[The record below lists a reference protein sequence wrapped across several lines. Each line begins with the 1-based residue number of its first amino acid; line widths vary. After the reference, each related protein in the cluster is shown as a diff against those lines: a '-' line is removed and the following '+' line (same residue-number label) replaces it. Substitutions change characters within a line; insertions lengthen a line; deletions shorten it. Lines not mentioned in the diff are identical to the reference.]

1 MNSCSLSQ
9 EESLINLKKEL
20 DDLGF
25 DHNNL
30 LSFASGQ
37 PDVCQHALTLIDSY
51 LENFNNCG
59 IALLCK
65 KHLRTCSPM
74 EKGRHRSENRLQSS
88 ITSFFFKGQKTEH
101 PLAPI
106 TETPADGATLLPTAE
121 SEVVVPI
128 SPIAYNPISTEDG
141 LERDP
146 GMRNL
151 IHSQS
156 VSEETL
162 IDKYLELG
170 PFQPRLSKYPV
181 DLKTCRSFSASW
193 FQRFAW
199 LEYSIANDNAFCFV
213 CYLFS
218 LSKQTA
224 RSSSQFI
231 TCGFKQWKNALE
243 KNKGLI
249 KHNNSIDHTD
259 AIATMERRKAKV
271 LPCILSRLD
280 GDQKS
285 AQAAQVVATAKVV
298 LHLALQGLA
307 FRSHQESHESLNRG
321 NFLETLDFLVH
332 NESDLRKSITCLPK
346 NAKYTSPDVQKEM
359 TKAVVDIVRQTIRE
373 ELGDGYFCLVAD
385 EARCEARKEWMSV
398 VLRFVDQHGE
408 ICERFAGAIHVEDTR
423 FETLFQHLLG
433 FVPFAFYVHC
443 FTHRLNLVIVAVATE
458 VHSIAQ
464 FFCLVQHIFNICGAS
479 CKRNDAL
486 RSSHA
491 EFIQKAIEL
500 GDVVIGKGQNQMRSL
515 GSISSTRWNCRL
527 SALKTIA
534 NLFSA
539 ICDVLEMVAEDA
551 VAPAKRVEAD
561 HLLEKVSSFEFAFG
575 LMLMTEV
582 LTVTNTLSISLQKK
596 DQDLVN
602 ACAMIKSAKL
612 EIQSIRDEGFP
623 RILDRSVAF
632 SFLHGIVVLPLDE
645 QWQPSGRRMRGRPP
659 QSRELSY
666 KDHYRLEVFIPVL
679 DQLRSELDCRF
690 SETVGELMDLA
701 SCLQPNDNFHRFY
714 CQKILRLAKVYS
726 EDFSDVDRLGLESEL
741 RSFKSTLISHPDFG
755 IELKSIADLLPI
767 VIKSGLSVNFPLC
780 TRLIRLILTLPVST
794 ATTERTFS
802 ALKIVKTR
810 LRTLMGDSWLVDL
823 LTIYI
828 EKGIARNIPIDS
840 VVSGFNA
847 MKSRR
852 V

>member
-1 MNSCSLSQ
+1 MSKMMLELYVKVKRVGEGESGRSARAGWLEHMSGTPASLLLYYVAMNSCSLSQ

-30 LSFASGQ
+30 LSFASSQ

-51 LENFNNCG
+51 LENFSTCG
-59 IALLCK
+59 IALLYK

-88 ITSFFFKGQKTEH
+88 ITSFFFKRQKIEH

-128 SPIAYNPISTEDG
+128 SPITYNPISTEDG

-170 PFQPRLSKYPV
+170 PFQPCLSKYPV
-181 DLKTCRSFSASW
+181 NLKTGRSFSASW

-199 LEYSIANDNAFCFV
+199 LEYSIANDSAFCFV

-218 LSKQTA
+218 PSKQTA

-231 TCGFKQWKNALE
+231 TGGFKRWKNALD

-249 KHNNSIDHTD
+249 QHNNSIDHTD

-285 AQAAQVVATAKVV
+285 AQAAQVVATTKVV

-321 NFLETLDFLVH
+321 NFVETLDFLVH
-332 NESDLRKSITCLPK
+332 NDSDLRKSITCLPK

-359 TKAVVDIVRQTIRE
+359 TKAAANIVRQTIRE
-373 ELGDGYFCLVAD
+373 ELGDGYFCLVVD

-408 ICERFAGAIHVEDTR
+408 IHERFAGAIHVEDTR
-423 FETLFQHLLG
+423 SETLFQHLLG
-433 FVPFAFYVHC
+433 FVHCFGLDIKRLRGQAYDGASNMRGEFNGLQTLVRSQVPFAFYVHC

-464 FFCLVQHIFNICGAS
+464 FFCSVQHIFNICGAS

-500 GDVVIGKGQNQMRSL
+500 GDIVTGKGQNQMRSL

-527 SALKTIA
+527 SALKSIA

-551 VAPAKRVEAD
+551 VALEKRVEAD
-561 HLLEKVSSFEFAFG
+561 HLLEKISSFEFAFG

-582 LTVTNTLSISLQKK
+582 LTITNTLSVSLQKK

-623 RILDRSVAF
+623 GILDRSVAF
-632 SFLHGIVVLPLDE
+632 SFLHGIVVPPLDE
-645 QWQPSGRRMRGRPP
+645 QWKPSGRRMRGRPP

-666 KDHYRLEVFIPVL
+666 KDHSRLEVFIPVL

-701 SCLQPNDNFHRFY
+701 SCLQPNDNFHRFD
-714 CQKILRLAKVYS
+714 CEKILRLAKVYS
-726 EDFSDVDRLGLESEL
+726 EDFSDVDRLGL
-741 RSFKSTLISHPDFG
+741 
-755 IELKSIADLLPI
+755 
-767 VIKSGLSVNFPLC
+767 
-780 TRLIRLILTLPVST
+780 
-794 ATTERTFS
+794 
-802 ALKIVKTR
+802 
-810 LRTLMGDSWLVDL
+810 
-823 LTIYI
+823 
-828 EKGIARNIPIDS
+828 
-840 VVSGFNA
+840 
-847 MKSRR
+847 
-852 V
+852 

>member
-1 MNSCSLSQ
+1 M
-9 EESLINLKKEL
+9 
-20 DDLGF
+20 
-25 DHNNL
+25 
-30 LSFASGQ
+30 
-37 PDVCQHALTLIDSY
+37 
-51 LENFNNCG
+51 EN
-59 IALLCK
+59 
-65 KHLRTCSPM
+65 
-74 EKGRHRSENRLQSS
+74 GRDRSENKLQSS
-88 ITSFFFKGQKTEH
+88 ITSFFFKRQKTEH
-101 PLAPI
+101 PSPPI
-106 TETPADGATLLPTAE
+106 NETPVDGDTLLPTTE
-121 SEVVVPI
+121 SKVFVPI
-128 SPIAYNPISTEDG
+128 SPITYNPISIEDG

-146 GMRNL
+146 SLRNS
-151 IHSQS
+151 IHNQA

-181 DLKTCRSFSASW
+181 DLKTGRSFSTSW

-199 LEYSIANDNAFCFV
+199 LEYSIANDSEFCFV

-218 LSKQTA
+218 PSKQTA

-231 TCGFKQWKNALE
+231 TSGFKRWKSALE

-249 KHNNSIDHTD
+249 QHSNSIDHTD
-259 AIATMERRKAKV
+259 AIATMEKRKAKV

-285 AQAAQVVATAKVV
+285 AQAAQVVSTAKVV

-307 FRSHQESHESLNRG
+307 FRSHQESHKSLNQG
-321 NFLETLDFLVH
+321 NFLETLDFLVY
-332 NESDLRKSITCLPK
+332 NDSDLRKSITCLPK

-359 TKAVVDIVRQTIRE
+359 TKAAADIVRRTMRE
-373 ELGDGYFCLVAD
+373 ELGDGYFCLVVD

-398 VLRFVDQHGE
+398 VLRFIDQHGE
-408 ICERFAGAIHVEDTR
+408 IRERFAGAIHVEDTR
-423 FETLFQHLLG
+423 SETLFQHLLG
-433 FVPFAFYVHC
+433 FVHCFGLDIKRLRGQAYDGASNMRGEFNGLQALVRSHVPFAFYVHC

-464 FFCLVQHIFNICGAS
+464 LLCWVQQIFNICGAS

-500 GDVVIGKGQNQMRSL
+500 GDVVTGKGQNQMRSL

-527 SALKTIA
+527 SALKSIA

-539 ICDVLEMVAEDA
+539 ICDVLQMVAEDV
-551 VAPAKRVEAD
+551 VAPKKRVEAD
-561 HLLEKVSSFEFAFG
+561 HLLEKISSFEFTFG

-582 LTVTNTLSISLQKK
+582 LTVTNTLSVSLQKK
-596 DQDLVN
+596 DQDLVS

-612 EIQSIRDEGFP
+612 EIQSVRDEGFP
-623 RILDRSVAF
+623 GILDR
-632 SFLHGIVVLPLDE
+632 
-645 QWQPSGRRMRGRPP
+645 RTRGRPP

-679 DQLRSELDCRF
+679 DQLRSKLDCRF

-701 SCLQPNDNFHRFY
+701 SCLQPNDNFHRFD
-714 CQKILRLAKVYS
+714 CLKILRLARVYS
-726 EDFSDVDRLGLESEL
+726 EDFSDVDHLGLESKL

-755 IELKSIADLLPI
+755 VELKSIADLLPI
-767 VIKSGLSVNFPLC
+767 IIKSGLSVNFPLC

-794 ATTERTFS
+794 ATTERSFS

-810 LRTLMGDSWLVDL
+810 LRTSMGDSWLVDL
-823 LTIYI
+823 LTLYI
-828 EKGIARNIPIDS
+828 EKGIARNIPVDS
-840 VVSGFNA
+840 VVSRFSA
-847 MKSRR
+847 MKPRR

>member
-51 LENFNNCG
+51 LENFSNCG
-59 IALLCK
+59 IALLYK
-65 KHLRTCSPM
+65 KHMRTCSPM

-106 TETPADGATLLPTAE
+106 TETPADGATLLPTTE

-162 IDKYLELG
+162 IDKYLELR

-181 DLKTCRSFSASW
+181 NLKTGRSFSASW

-218 LSKQTA
+218 PSKQTA
-224 RSSSQFI
+224 HSSSQFI
-231 TCGFKQWKNALE
+231 TGGFKRWKNALE

-249 KHNNSIDHTD
+249 QHNNSIDHTD
-259 AIATMERRKAKV
+259 AIATMERRKTKV

-285 AQAAQVVATAKVV
+285 AQAAQVVVTAKVV

-307 FRSHQESHESLNRG
+307 FRSHQESHKYLNRG

-332 NESDLRKSITCLPK
+332 NDSDLRKSITCLPK
-346 NAKYTSPDVQKEM
+346 NAKYTSLDVQKEM
-359 TKAVVDIVRQTIRE
+359 TKAAADTVRQTIRE
-373 ELGDGYFCLVAD
+373 DLGDGYFCLVAD

-423 FETLFQHLLG
+423 SETLFQHLLG
-433 FVPFAFYVHC
+433 FIHCFGLDIKRLRGQAYDGASNMRGEFNGLQTLVRSQVPFAFYVHC
-443 FTHRLNLVIVAVATE
+443 FTHQLNLVIVAVAIE

-464 FFCLVQHIFNICGAS
+464 FSVQSN
-479 CKRNDAL
+479 
-486 RSSHA
+486 
-491 EFIQKAIEL
+491 
-500 GDVVIGKGQNQMRSL
+500 
-515 GSISSTRWNCRL
+515 ISSTFAEHHANGTMRFGALIL
-527 SALKTIA
+527 STLKTIA

-551 VAPAKRVEAD
+551 VAPEKRVEAD
-561 HLLEKVSSFEFAFG
+561 HLLEKISSFEFAFG

-582 LTVTNTLSISLQKK
+582 LTVTNTLSVSLQKK

-623 RILDRSVAF
+623 GILDRSVAF
-632 SFLHGIVVLPLDE
+632 SFLHGIVVPPLDE

-659 QSRELSY
+659 QSSELSY

-679 DQLRSELDCRF
+679 DQLRSELDCWF
-690 SETVGELMDLA
+690 GETV
-701 SCLQPNDNFHRFY
+701 
-714 CQKILRLAKVYS
+714 VYS
-726 EDFSDVDRLGLESEL
+726 EDLSDVDRLGLESEL
-741 RSFKSTLISHPDFG
+741 RSFKSTLISHPDFR
-755 IELKSIADLLPI
+755 IELKSIADLLRI

-794 ATTERTFS
+794 ATTEQSFS

-810 LRTLMGDSWLVDL
+810 LRTSMGDSWLVNL